1 MKATKSPARTHRTA
15 TASVIWHWPTMWTH
29 EQQESSNRTCW
40 NRHIAWCARV
50 VCSMV
55 CITRS
60 HVIPRSGRTATGPR
74 SHMQRIL
81 ISSSLSHRHT
91 THMWTHRGTATCTC
105 VARTHDS
112 GASCVCGFT
121 FYFFSAFFLCFLF
134 HQNERNGKNENL
146 IERKGRIP
154 TAWHFVAAAAERP
167 IPHRYTYVI
176 CVTTTTT
183 TCNGTSPSSSSA
195 FGRLYV
201 YISCHHS
208 IKWQTINKQCIKSPS
223 MCCFPYPIWKPIQA
237 TLRNTLLDHIF
248 KSRMNGGTNTRREE
262 KKKMP

>member
-55 CITRS
+55 CVTRS

-121 FYFFSAFFLCFLF
+121 FYFFSAFFFF
-134 HQNERNGKNENL
+134 VFFVPSEWTKWKEWEFNWEERQDTDGMAF
-146 IERKGRIP
+146 R
-154 TAWHFVAAAAERP
+154 
-167 IPHRYTYVI
+167 
-176 CVTTTTT
+176 
-183 TCNGTSPSSSSA
+183 SSSSRA
-195 FGRLYV
+195 TDSTSI
-201 YISCHHS
+201 YIC
-208 IKWQTINKQCIKSPS
+208 N
-223 MCCFPYPIWKPIQA
+223 MRDDNDDD
-237 TLRNTLLDHIF
+237 L
-248 KSRMNGGTNTRREE
+248 
-262 KKKMP
+262 